1 MDSDRFRYRLLPTV
15 TAGLALLL
23 TLQGAGLCAPATVG
37 PDPGADAATAKEE
50 VESGGAGRRPDIL
63 LILMDDVGI
72 DQMTAFGWGGV
83 DPASTPNIN
92 RLAAA
97 GVKFSNA
104 WSMPECS
111 PARATIFTGR
121 WPLRTGVQSALVE
134 NMLPQDEVS
143 PYEVTLPRVLRHT
156 GYVSAMVGKYHMGNF
171 NNPSGNCSPSTRGW
185 DYFSGNLGAD
195 PPSIDMQAGLTS
207 TRTPTPTPLPCGFDQ
222 SPNPGACYFI
232 DGSCNQ
238 EQNGKMC
245 LEAGGIFVAQTAC
258 QNPVP

>member
-1 MDSDRFRYRLLPTV
+1 MDGNRFRYRLLLTA
-15 TAGLALLL
+15 TAGLALVM
-23 TLQGAGLCAPATVG
+23 TLRGAGLCAPATVG
-37 PDPGADAATAKEE
+37 PDRGEAEN
-50 VESGGAGRRPDIL
+50 GRAGRRPDIL

-111 PARATIFTGR
+111 PARSTIFTGR

-143 PYEVTLPRVLRHT
+143 PYEVTLPRVLHHA
-156 GYVSAMVGKYHMGNF
+156 GYVSAMVGKYHLGNF
-171 NNPSGNCSPSTRGW
+171 NNPSGNCSPATRGW
-185 DYFSGNLGAD
+185 DFFSGNLGAD
-195 PPSIDMQAGLTS
+195 PPSIDTQAGNSDASPDSFL
-207 TRTPTPTPLPCGFDQ
+207 CGFDQ
-222 SPNPGACYFI
+222 TAQAGACYFI
-232 DGSCNQ
+232 DGTCVQ
-238 EQNGKMC
+238 EPTGKAC
-245 LEAGGIFVAQTAC
+245 LEAGGIFAQSGC
-258 QNPVP
+258 Q